1 MKVWAYATIW
11 NEEKMLDF
19 YIKHYSTFCDG
30 LIFFDNESDDRSI
43 EIINSYPNTRII
55 EYTTEGTFSEPA
67 QMELKHIAIN
77 DARDNNCDYVIIG
90 DCDEFIYHPHI
101 KEFLWEHLNKT
112 SVFYPAGF
120 QMVTESFPK
129 GEGQIYDLAKTG
141 EPSPWYSKPILLNLN
156 LVENLEWIPGCHEV
170 ILETLKISGDIY
182 HVVPE
187 SVRPNAPYKT
197 NKWGNWKIMF
207 DLLHIF
213 EKEPL
218 KLLHYK
224 FLGIDFVKERYNQ
237 YIDRT
242 SSINKELEIMNH
254 YQKAIDDGSIPIEI
268 NKILT
273 NSMNLKL

>member
-1 MKVWAYATIW
+1 
-11 NEEKMLDF
+11 
-19 YIKHYSTFCDG
+19 
-30 LIFFDNESDDRSI
+30 
-43 EIINSYPNTRII
+43 
-55 EYTTEGTFSEPA
+55 
-67 QMELKHIAIN
+67 MELKHIAIN
-77 DARDNNCDYVIIG
+77 DARDNNCDYVIIS

-224 FLGIDFVKERYNQ
+224 FLGIDFVTERYNQ

-254 YQKAIDDGSIPIEI
+254 YQKSINNGSIPIEI
-268 NKILT
+268 NKILN
-273 NSMNLKL
+273 NSTNLKL